1 MTMNTQ
7 VAQMRITRDLH
18 DAEGALDEALIRQAR
33 LFATMVSARRESGA
47 APFMGQDA
55 LLRLAKSQQSM
66 LAAGGELARVHGRL
80 SEIAVETNGGN
91 DGCPPVNASLDEPA
105 VVTGVAA

>member
-66 LAAGGELARVHGRL
+66 LTAGGRRPRPRPSQRDCGGDD
-80 SEIAVETNGGN
+80 GGN